1 MNIQE
6 LLSIIQ
12 ISAVDNYN
20 QFNILYIHTYTI
32 GHKGVVELLLYHG
45 SDPEHRN
52 KAGCDA
58 FGPGLNT
65 PMTFYYFFI
74 RTYVYCA
81 CTSRD
86 FQENIFQGDQ
96 IEIFKI

>member
-32 GHKGVVELLLYHG
+32 GHKGVVELLLNHG

-52 KAGCDA
+52 KAGC
-58 FGPGLNT
+58 T
-65 PMTFYYFFI
+65 PLMLAT
-74 RTYVYCA
+74 RYVCIYIYIVHLCD
-81 CTSRD
+81 SMYVIYVLW
-86 FQENIFQGDQ
+86 E
-96 IEIFKI
+96 